1 MTMMVMVT
9 AAGLIVAMVVMNL
22 FAIVIGKHAEY
33 LHSMVQRTFVKPEP
47 HECSDVNHQQQNR
60 SYLAKKPHQ

>member
-1 MTMMVMVT
+1 MAMMVVVP
-9 AAGLIVAMVVMNL
+9 AVCLIVAMMMMDLLAGVT
-22 FAIVIGKHAEY
+22 GKHAQY
-33 LHSMVQRTFVKPEP
+33 LHRVVHRAFVEPEP